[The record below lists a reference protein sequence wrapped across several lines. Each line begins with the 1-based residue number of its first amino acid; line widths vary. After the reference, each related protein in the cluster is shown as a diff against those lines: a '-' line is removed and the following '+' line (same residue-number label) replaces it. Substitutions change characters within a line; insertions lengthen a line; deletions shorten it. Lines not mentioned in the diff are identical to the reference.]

1 MRRNG
6 AAVIH
11 RAAWKV
17 RQRDKISY
25 YPKTRFAHG
34 EPDAIRDV
42 GRRFGQGRLGPGK
55 GRPKCGQQIGSRLTS
70 AYDPMLQFRQTV
82 HALPRMTRE
91 VNKAK
96 RGTIDALDELL
107 RSLDEGHRD
116 AQEAGKLIDVLL
128 NTGQKD
134 A

>member
-1 MRRNG
+1 
-6 AAVIH
+6 
-11 RAAWKV
+11 
-17 RQRDKISY
+17 
-25 YPKTRFAHG
+25 
-34 EPDAIRDV
+34 
-42 GRRFGQGRLGPGK
+42 
-55 GRPKCGQQIGSRLTS
+55 
-70 AYDPMLQFRQTV
+70 
-82 HALPRMTRE
+82 MTRE